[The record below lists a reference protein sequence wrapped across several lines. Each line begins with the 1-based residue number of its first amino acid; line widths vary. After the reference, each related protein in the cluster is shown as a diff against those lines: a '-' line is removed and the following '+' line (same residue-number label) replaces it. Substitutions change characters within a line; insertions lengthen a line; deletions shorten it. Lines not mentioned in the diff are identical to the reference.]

1 MFGAKPSGTS
11 SRCGL
16 WSPQGRTLGL
26 LALGEHNCAE
36 LDCCVAWLLAR
47 RGRLN
52 WLCFPIYVFR
62 EGSVLFVRSYNTDYE
77 FELP

>member
-1 MFGAKPSGTS
+1 MAGTRRLVTGSAS
-11 SRCGL
+11 S
-16 WSPQGRTLGL
+16 SPPRPPRAT
-26 LALGEHNCAE
+26 
-36 LDCCVAWLLAR
+36 R

-52 WLCFPIYVFR
+52 WLCSPIYVFR